1 MYRTILAA
9 LAALGLAAAAS
20 AQKAPEA
27 WVYAGMQ
34 GGAMGWEATA
44 VKRDPAA
51 DTASTLR
58 FVYFTKPRD
67 GAKGDFT
74 WVFQDIEFDCSGNT
88 FRLMNAAFYD
98 RGRGGGEA
106 ERGSPAM
113 PVQAN
118 TPESVLKQVL
128 CDDAVLSGARQ
139 ASNMA
144 DAMDGAEMAAL
155 PG

>member
-1 MYRTILAA
+1 MHKTILAA
-9 LAALGLAAAAS
+9 SAALMVSAAAS
-20 AQKAPEA
+20 AQKSPEA
-27 WVYAGMQ
+27 WVYAGMR

-44 VKRDPAA
+44 IRRDPAA

-58 FVYFTKPRD
+58 FVYFTKPRE
-67 GAKGDFT
+67 GVKGDFT
-74 WVFQDIEFDCSGNT
+74 WVFQDIEFNCSQNT

-98 RGRGGGEA
+98 KGRGGGEA
-106 ERGSPAM
+106 ERGSPAAQ
-113 PVQAN
+113 VQAN

-128 CDDAVLSGARQ
+128 CDDAELSGARR

-144 DAMDGAEMAAL
+144 DAMDGAEIAAL